1 MWHHV
6 FLLSVSGLRRLWCE
20 ALLKLGALS
29 DAVGF
34 AFLSPSWML
43 SRQQLSLTKW
53 KLCRADPNWMQD
65 SSRCR
70 LVGHFEDPSKDVQWA
85 WVKETSTPPLV
96 CFIKCRLWREVKASD
111 RLHRSEKSSYSCL
124 LQVKEGEIRHLFCV
138 KQRNNALTCS
148 PYDPWNTN
156 DHKSSLAVYYKVCIW
171 GSKQGSVCTFV
182 TK

>member
-20 ALLKLGALS
+20 ALLKLGSLS

-34 AFLSPSWML
+34 AFLLPSWML

-85 WVKETSTPPLV
+85 WVKETSTPALV

-111 RLHRSEKSSYSCL
+111 RLQRSSWGLAIAVCFRWRNL
-124 LQVKEGEIRHLFCV
+124 VCV

-148 PYDPWNTN
+148 LYDPWNTN
-156 DHKSSLAVYYKVCIW
+156 DQKSSLAVYYNVCIR
-171 GSKQGSVCTFV
+171 GSKQGNACTFV

>member
-20 ALLKLGALS
+20 ALLKLGSLS

-34 AFLSPSWML
+34 AFLLPSWML

-85 WVKETSTPPLV
+85 WVKETSTPALV
-96 CFIKCRLWREVKASD
+96 CFIKCRLWREVKAWD
-111 RLHRSEKSSYSCL
+111 RLQRSSWGLVIAVCFRWRRGKL
-124 LQVKEGEIRHLFCV
+124 EIWSV
-138 KQRNNALTCS
+138 
-148 PYDPWNTN
+148 WNREIT
-156 DHKSSLAVYYKVCIW
+156 HWLAVCMTLETQMTKNPVWQFIIKSVSEAPNREVCALL
-171 GSKQGSVCTFV
+171 
-182 TK
+182 

>member
-1 MWHHV
+1 MWHHM

-20 ALLKLGALS
+20 ALLKLGSLS

-34 AFLSPSWML
+34 AFLLPSWML

-85 WVKETSTPPLV
+85 WVNETSTPALV
-96 CFIKCRLWREVKASD
+96 CFIKCRLWREVKAWD
-111 RLHRSEKSSYSCL
+111 RLQRSSWGLAIAVCFRWRRGKL
-124 LQVKEGEIRHLFCV
+124 EIWSV
-138 KQRNNALTCS
+138 
-148 PYDPWNTN
+148 WNREITHWLAVCMTLETQN
-156 DHKSSLAVYYKVCIW
+156 QKSSLAVYYKVCIR